1 MAKNNQ
7 KLLIFF
13 IIICLPILIIISP
26 EWLTING
33 ITPCWPVILLLP
45 FSLKN
50 PPWISAMAGV
60 LLGIFVDSFTITD
73 VSCIPSLFILSL
85 VWSQYGLHNKKI
97 ELFLNIGLMAIFGT
111 AFVGLSIWVQKIIM
125 YSVLR
130 NNWFHS
136 WSIYVLISEVIITGL
151 VAPFFSSWLLLKYK
165 KTNKKNFKAIEF
177 D

>member
-1 MAKNNQ
+1 MAKKNK

-13 IIICLPILIIISP
+13 TIICLPALIMTSP
-26 EWLTING
+26 DWLKING

-50 PPWISAMAGV
+50 SRWKASMAAI
-60 LLGIFVDSFTITD
+60 LLGIFLDSFTISD
-73 VSCIPSLFILSL
+73 VSHIPALFLLSL
-85 VWSQYGLHNKKI
+85 AWSTYGLHNKKI

-111 AFVGLSIWVQKIIM
+111 AFVGFSIWVQKIIL

-151 VAPFFSSWLLLKYK
+151 VAPFFSSWLLITYK
-165 KTNKKNFKAIEF
+165 KN
-177 D
+177 

>member
-1 MAKNNQ
+1 MLKNN
-7 KLLIFF
+7 KTILIFF
-13 IIICLPILIIISP
+13 ILICLQFCIITAP
-26 EWLTING
+26 DWLKING

-50 PPWISAMAGV
+50 RPWIAATAAIS
-60 LLGIFVDSFTITD
+60 LGIFIDSFTISD
-73 VSCIPSLFILSL
+73 VSYVPPLFLLSL

-136 WSIYVLISEVIITGL
+136 WSIYVVISEVIITGL
-151 VAPFFSSWLLLKYK
+151 VAPFFSSWLLLTYR
-165 KTNKKNFKAIEF
+165 KN
-177 D
+177 